1 MSENIKM
8 MFPADTGYI
17 GTIRLALSGIAG
29 HLDFR
34 IDEIEDI
41 KSCISEACLLLL
53 NGQKCSGLVIRVEP
67 GNPLAVSVQG
77 ENVQPDLETDFA
89 DFNDEISRIMIETLS
104 DESTFVEE
112 DGLLCEVEFDKQRA
126 S

>member
-1 MSENIKM
+1 MNDHIKM

-53 NGQKCSGLVIRVEP
+53 NGQKCSGLVINVEP

-77 ENVQPDLETDFA
+77 ENVEADMETDFA